1 MKGCAGPLSLWGYDA
16 QALAG
21 DPNPGQTLAQV
32 VDRSTG
38 VSAHLASILRNQIA
52 TTNGINGRDM
62 LATGAVPSYGMWT
75 SLLICMSFKLFEF

>member
-38 VSAHLASILRNQIA
+38 VSAHLASILRNQVA
-52 TTNGINGRDM
+52 TTNGISGSNGGVR
-62 LATGAVPSYGMWT
+62 ATTLVYVLDGCPERQEHVAT
-75 SLLICMSFKLFEF
+75 